1 MPTQT
6 KTGPIQWGSYLLLSK
21 WLPVRQQV
29 RAVAVSLVFL
39 LAACGDKSQ
48 QAGMPEGMKI
58 PTSVMQVQP
67 TTAEIISELPGR
79 GEAVQD
85 AELQA
90 RVTGIVPEINFRP
103 ASEVHA
109 VPLLFT

>member
-1 MPTQT
+1 MSMPTQT
-6 KTGPIQWGSYLLLSK
+6 KTGPIQWGSYRMLSK

-58 PTSVMQVQP
+58 PVTVIQVQP
-67 TTAEIISELPGR
+67 TTAEIMTELPGR
-79 GEAVQD
+79 VDTFQEA
-85 AELQA
+85 EIRA
-90 RVTGIVPEINFRP
+90 RVTRIGQVLNC
-103 ASEVHA
+103 
-109 VPLLFT
+109 